1 MNFGKLDGKSN
12 RHNQHTVEFGVVV
25 PTIYNTY
32 YKSAGTTV
40 KYFRPYSVYWSYGYS
55 F

>member
-1 MNFGKLDGKSN
+1 KLDGKSN